1 MVLSERLRW
10 LADRTAKVLGVS
22 EEEAIEA
29 SLRFTLQK
37 FERSQAAIEGGITSE
52 QVLTA
57 ASTRQETFQGFTL
70 DELLDDLYADAP
82 IFSPHKVKIQMGKL
96 LTLSGYHRKQI
107 RRSSND
113 RPLWWFKNPG
123 RVQ

>member
-10 LADRTAKVLGVS
+10 LVDRTAKVLGVS
-22 EEEAIEA
+22 EEEAIES
-29 SLRFTLQK
+29 SLRSTLQK
-37 FERSQAAIEGGITSE
+37 FEQSQAGIEGSVTPE
-52 QVLTA
+52 QILTA
-57 ASTRQETFQGFTL
+57 ASTRQEAFHGFTL
-70 DELLDDLYADAP
+70 DELLDDLYGDAP
-82 IFSPHKVKIQMGKL
+82 IFSPHKAKIQMGKI

-123 RVQ
+123 RM